1 MAHLLRL
8 RTKAPPRTKRSK
20 GQKHKHNGVAGR
32 VGNGSQPAVRPSS
45 SEAIESVDW
54 EIYQEVLE
62 EQTIEFFTTD
72 KAFDESFEEIGYGG
86 YMRRRLPSADEQE

>member
-8 RTKAPPRTKRSK
+8 RTKAPPRTKCSK

-32 VGNGSQPAVRPSS
+32 VGNGSQPPVWTPL
-45 SEAIESVDW
+45 SEETEEWSLQA
-54 EIYQEVLE
+54 LE
-62 EQTIEFFTTD
+62 AAEP
-72 KAFDESFEEIGYGG
+72 FDDTFEEIGYGG